1 MGCGESKHEV
11 VTGNT
16 IPSQN
21 KSDTNTKN
29 SKDIETVRE
38 TNTKDNTENSS
49 VPQQPAAENH
59 EDNKKD
65 LGGAV
70 AAAARDGQDRDEN
83 AAAKEG
89 DGDKQIDKGKEGGD
103 VKKQEE
109 AATDGLISHESPSD
123 YLTTRKNE
131 EGIDGIASEG
141 KSGESVYYSS
151 PNHAAGK
158 EHVLN
163 ENVNADNAVEEKELV
178 EETKAAKENGL

>member
-11 VTGNT
+11 ATGNT
-16 IPSQN
+16 IPSQK

-38 TNTKDNTENSS
+38 TNTKDNTESTS
-49 VPQQPAAENH
+49 VPQQPAAEN
-59 EDNKKD
+59 EDNKED

-70 AAAARDGQDRDEN
+70 AAASDGEDRDEN

-103 VKKQEE
+103 VQKQE
-109 AATDGLISHESPSD
+109 AATDRLISHESPND
-123 YLTTRKNE
+123 YFSTRKNE
-131 EGIDGIASEG
+131 EGNDGIVSEG
-141 KSGESVYYSS
+141 KSGESVYYS

-158 EHVLN
+158 EDVLN
-163 ENVNADNAVEEKELV
+163 ENVKADHNAVEEKELV